1 MLGPDGRSGE
11 HIRVVEPSGLQ
22 AAAELSEHLVER
34 VLRDRDDNYSPAF
47 DADFQAE
54 EMDVLKSAPGAPRVN
69 AHHERIIRTKRSE
82 LRDHILT
89 LNTSH
94 AREIRDVLAEL
105 FDVSRRT
112 IGNAVTWV
120 RPLLEDDECTSTRS
134 ATRYSETAAAPRS
147 CRAG

>member
-22 AAAELSEHLVER
+22 SAAELSEHLVER

-69 AHHERIIRTKRSE
+69 AHPS
-82 LRDHILT
+82 
-89 LNTSH
+89 
-94 AREIRDVLAEL
+94 
-105 FDVSRRT
+105 
-112 IGNAVTWV
+112 G
-120 RPLLEDDECTSTRS
+120 
-134 ATRYSETAAAPRS
+134 
-147 CRAG
+147 